1 MDFTLQK
8 IALTLMATA
17 ILAVSLPA
25 GAATLK
31 KCNTAPLIVTTKN
44 VGQVSYFAENCEKAW
59 DTQSIQLDFAYSY
72 DIPEWA
78 FKRAA
83 THFLKKNV
91 AGYSP
96 NMALNQITQWYK
108 PVKKGDLYRLNY
120 QHTAQKMTLL
130 LNQKLLGQVSDPQ
143 INQYFNIWFGVT
155 PFNVKLKQQLL
166 N

>member
-1 MDFTLQK
+1 MAFTLQK

-17 ILAVSLPA
+17 ILAVSVPA

-91 AGYSP
+91 TGYSP
-96 NMALNQITQWYK
+96 NMALNQITQWYQ
-108 PVKKGDLYRLNY
+108 PVKKGDLYRLSY
-120 QHTAQKMTLL
+120 QHAAQKMTLL
-130 LNQKLLGQVSDPQ
+130 LNSKVLGQVNDPQ
-143 INQYFNIWFGVT
+143 INQYFNIWFGAT
-155 PFNVKLKQQLL
+155 PFNAKLKQQLL